1 MILDES
7 TYVNAAEAA
16 ILKLKKDCTRVKPN
30 GSPVVEWIT
39 TSQIRNL
46 LAMSADIYNEV
57 LTKEEKLSSEINA
70 RIDYL
75 RVRCVY
81 AAGRDP
87 KQVKRF
93 IETANILEALKEVN
107 GSRKKFIIFNH
118 YMEALV
124 AFHKYYGGKEQ

>member
-7 TYVNAAEAA
+7 TYVGTAEQS
-16 ILKLKKDCTRVKPN
+16 ILKLRDTSTKPKPN
-30 GSPVVEWIT
+30 GKTSVDWIT

-46 LAMSADIYNEV
+46 LAMSADIYNEI
-57 LTKEEKLSSEINA
+57 LGKEEKLSPEINA

-87 KQVKRF
+87 KVKRF
-93 IETANILEALKEVN
+93 IDSTHILDALKEVN
-107 GSRKKFIIFNH
+107 GSRKRFIVFNH

-124 AFHKYYGGKEQ
+124 AFHKFYGGKEQ